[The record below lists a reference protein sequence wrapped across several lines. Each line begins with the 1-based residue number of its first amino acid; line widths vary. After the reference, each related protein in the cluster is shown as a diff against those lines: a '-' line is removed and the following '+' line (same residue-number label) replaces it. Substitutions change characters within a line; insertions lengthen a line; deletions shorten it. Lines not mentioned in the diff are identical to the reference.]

1 MIASSL
7 PQAGSRNSK
16 CSFMLLSWVMLLASG
31 CATPQAGTGGSGAAG
46 MTTPARIP
54 AHEVEEAVEAEANLV
69 RSQVK
74 AVASLARGQQA
85 RQVFNFWME
94 RGALTITGYS
104 AQGRGGATGSSWT
117 EDGLDGALR
126 PALTEYTQDFTGEA
140 RLVLRHDGSAWEMD
154 WNAGKPRSRPT
165 EAKTMPV
172 RREATP
178 AATVQTVAIAIK
190 ELLREVRVPEGGAM
204 VMEVEVYLEDDRLER
219 WEQQSLRTLRLGS
232 GNELLEPTPATL
244 AELSWVLLPF
254 TQGVGARTVRLTV
267 HLEHRAHEARA
278 HGWVVEASVER
289 PPPPRES
296 NAAFVA
302 EYRALHEFILRRWR
316 EETRE
321 GAEWVARQGAEEV
334 ALWYVGGVFFKGG
347 GYLARWADSTVR
359 RALGRGGEAAAG
371 WLRTTL
377 TRLPGEEKKAFEQL
391 WRKVQLE
398 GEQALSRGERR
409 SLSELMEGIERL
421 VHAPMDSQQKKD
433 VRRAAREYYKQ
444 LRPEFAQ
451 ALDEAGAVLPIH
463 HRRPMEYAHCFP
475 DEDINAAHN
484 LVMVRRN
491 VHQQINRAWDSF
503 RKLRPEP
510 TAQEVDD
517 AARIIDEQFVDWY
530 HQAHEPPGVTKTLE
544 DALSS
549 AIRGLEQAFP
559 G

>member
-1 MIASSL
+1 MTMPVHL
-7 PQAGSRNSK
+7 PAQE
-16 CSFMLLSWVMLLASG
+16 F
-31 CATPQAGTGGSGAAG
+31 
-46 MTTPARIP
+46 
-54 AHEVEEAVEAEANLV
+54 EEAVEAEAKLV
-69 RSQVK
+69 RSQLK
-74 AVASLARGQQA
+74 AMASLARGQTA
-85 RQVFNFWME
+85 RLIFTFWVE
-94 RGALTITGYS
+94 HGALTLTGYS
-104 AQGRGGATGSSWT
+104 SQGRAEAAGARPDVG
-117 EDGLDGALR
+117 GLDEALR
-126 PALTEYTQDFTGEA
+126 TALTQYTQDFTGEA
-140 RLVLRHDGSAWEMD
+140 RLVLRHDGMAWEMD
-154 WNAGKPRSRPT
+154 WNAGEPRSRPP

-172 RREATP
+172 RREAAP
-178 AATVQTVAIAIK
+178 AAAVQTVALAIK
-190 ELLREVRVPEGGAM
+190 ELLREVRVPEGGA
-204 VMEVEVYLEDDRLER
+204 VVTEVEAHLEDDRLER

-244 AELSWVLLPF
+244 AEVAWVLLPF

-267 HLEHRAHEARA
+267 HLEHRAHEAGA

-289 PPPPRES
+289 PPPPRKS
-296 NAAFVA
+296 DAAFVA

-347 GYLARWADSTVR
+347 GYLARWAGSTVR

-421 VHAPMDSQQKKD
+421 VHAPMDSQQKRD
-433 VRRAAREYYKQ
+433 VRRAAREYYKKH
-444 LRPEFAQ
+444 RPEFAQ
-451 ALDEAGAVLPIH
+451 ILDDAGADLPIH
-463 HRRPMEYAHCFP
+463 HRRPLEYAHCFP
-475 DEDINAAHN
+475 DEDINAAYN
-484 LVMVRRN
+484 LVMVRQG
-491 VHQQINRAWDSF
+491 VHKEINRAWDRF

-510 TAQEVDD
+510 TAKEVDD
-517 AARIIDEQFVDWY
+517 ASRIIDEQFEGWY
-530 HQAHEPPGVTKTLE
+530 HHADEPPNVTKTL
-544 DALSS
+544 DTALNNAVS
-549 AIRGLEQAFP
+549 ALERTFP

>member
-1 MIASSL
+1 MIAPSL
-7 PQAGSRNSK
+7 LQAGSRGSR
-16 CSFMLLSWVMLLASG
+16 SSLMLLSWVMLLASG

-46 MTTPARIP
+46 MTTPARLP
-54 AHEVEEAVEAEANLV
+54 AHEFEAAAEAEAKLV
-69 RSQVK
+69 RSQIR

-85 RQVFNFWME
+85 RQVFTFWAE

-104 AQGRGGATGSSWT
+104 AQGRGEATEASWNK
-117 EDGLDGALR
+117 DGLDGPLR
-126 PALTEYTQDFTGEA
+126 TALTHYTQDFTGEA
-140 RLVLRHDGSAWEMD
+140 HLTLRHDGSAWEMD
-154 WNAGKPRSRPT
+154 WVSGKPRFRPP
-165 EAKTMPV
+165 EAKTLPV

-178 AATVQTVAIAIK
+178 AATVQTVTLAMK
-190 ELLREVRVPEGGAM
+190 ELLREVRVPQGGAV
-204 VMEVEVYLEDDRLER
+204 VMEVEAYLEDDRLER
-219 WEQQSLRTLRLGS
+219 WEQQTLRTLRLGS

-244 AELSWVLLPF
+244 AEIAWVLLPF

-278 HGWVVEASVER
+278 HGWVAEASVER
-289 PPPPRES
+289 PPPPRKS
-296 NAAFVA
+296 DAAFVT
-302 EYRALHEFILRRWR
+302 EYRALHELILRRWR

-347 GYLARWADSTVR
+347 GYLAQWAGSTVR

-398 GEQALSRGERR
+398 GEHALSRGERR

-433 VRRAAREYYKQ
+433 VRRAAREYYKR

-451 ALDEAGAVLPIH
+451 ALDEAGQVIPIH
-463 HRRPMEYAHCFP
+463 HRRPVEYAHCFP

-510 TAQEVDD
+510 TAREVDE
-517 AARIIDEQFVDWY
+517 AARIIDQQFADWY
-530 HQAHEPPGVTKTLE
+530 HQVHELPGVTKTLE
-544 DALSS
+544 AALSS
-549 AIRGLEQAFP
+549 AVRGLERTFP